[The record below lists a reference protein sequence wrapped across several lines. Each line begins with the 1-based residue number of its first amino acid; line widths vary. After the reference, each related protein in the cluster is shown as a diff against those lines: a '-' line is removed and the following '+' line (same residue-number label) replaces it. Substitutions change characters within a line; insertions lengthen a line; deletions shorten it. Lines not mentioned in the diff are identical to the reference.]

1 MKLTCVSRRR
11 SYQNVLPWWLSGLF
25 ASLLLFPPLLPQC
38 PGGGP
43 QSHLPGAPC
52 HGSPSCGP
60 AWSGGVCTAGS
71 PIAEAFPG
79 LPCRAALLGWYPR
92 LPSGH
97 LPTCSLLTASLT
109 ASSGTL
115 EVNGVRLGQQVSGS
129 SEEASVSVGTSSL
142 WHGRNREGQ
151 DVFGVFLSLSWKERE
166 KAAC

>member
-1 MKLTCVSRRR
+1 MKQPVSLGDGVTRM
-11 SYQNVLPWWLSGLF
+11 F
-25 ASLLLFPPLLPQC
+25 F
-38 PGGGP
+38 PGGCLGC
-43 QSHLPGAPC
+43 LP
-52 HGSPSCGP
+52 PSCFSRP
-60 AWSGGVCTAGS
+60 SCLSAQEGGHRAT
-71 PIAEAFPG
+71 FPG
-79 LPCRAALLGWYPR
+79 LPAMAAPRVAQPGLGVSAQLAPPSLKPSQASPVGLLCWAGTPASR
-92 LPSGH
+92 PA
-97 LPTCSLLTASLT
+97 TCSLLTASLT